1 MYHSIRFAVKRAAA
15 IDSGVS
21 SVFPSRYLSAP
32 YAHLADAIIYK
43 SGRGSRGV
51 PEHNANIDMI
61 VPTPNPVVIYILLV
75 VTINL
80 KNISHDRTSL
90 DITEFKFNV
99 LNSFGAFTI

>member
-1 MYHSIRFAVKRAAA
+1 MRLSRIRVKQTKVMLRTE
-15 IDSGVS
+15 V
-21 SVFPSRYLSAP
+21 
-32 YAHLADAIIYK
+32 YK
-43 SGRGSRGV
+43 L
-51 PEHNANIDMI
+51 EHNSNIDMI
-61 VPTPNPVVIYILLV
+61 VPTPNPVVICILLV

>member
-1 MYHSIRFAVKRAAA
+1 MRLSRIRVKQTKVMLRTE
-15 IDSGVS
+15 V
-21 SVFPSRYLSAP
+21 Y
-32 YAHLADAIIYK
+32 
-43 SGRGSRGV
+43 
-51 PEHNANIDMI
+51 ANIDMI
-61 VPTPNPVVIYILLV
+61 VPTPNPVVICILLV